1 MRILADV
8 VGFEW
13 DDGNRS
19 KILKKH
25 GLKPDECEE
34 IFRDANRQF
43 FPDIGHSAKEER
55 YVVVGQTQNGK
66 ILFIAFTIRNNNF
79 RIISARPIN
88 RKEIRL
94 YE

>member
-1 MRILADV
+1 MRVFADV

-13 DDGNRS
+13 DDNNRD

-25 GLKPDECEE
+25 GIMAGECEE
-34 IFRDANRQF
+34 VFQDDERRF
-43 FPDIGHSAKEER
+43 FPDIEHSTKEER
-55 YVVVGQTQNGK
+55 YVIIGQTRKGK

-79 RIISARPIN
+79 RIISARSIN
-88 RKEIRL
+88 RRERKL